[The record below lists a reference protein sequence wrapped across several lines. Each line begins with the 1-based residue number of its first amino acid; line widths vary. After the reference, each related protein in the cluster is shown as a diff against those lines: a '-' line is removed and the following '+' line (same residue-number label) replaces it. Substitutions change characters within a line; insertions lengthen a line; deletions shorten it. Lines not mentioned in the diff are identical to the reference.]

1 MKPFPK
7 ECRPLLAAF
16 CLSLLLPLLLG
27 LPVTAQAQSGAGNS
41 GEEVTL
47 NFVNADIESVVK
59 AISQV
64 SGRNFIMDP
73 RVKGNI
79 NIVSGKPI
87 PRPMAYQVLVSAL
100 RLQGYAV
107 VEGGSAT
114 KILPEAEALTQAGP
128 LVGRGGTSGE
138 QVVTQVFPIRH
149 ESASQ
154 MVAVLKPLVSPHQS
168 IAVHPGGNALVI
180 TDAADNLRRLE
191 KIIAAI
197 DVSHGNE
204 PQVISLRHAS
214 VVEVAAQLNKLY
226 GSSIPAGYTMGQ
238 PLPTLIAVPDPRA
251 NRLILRTD
259 SPGLLARA
267 RALVAEL
274 DQEESGLGNIHVVYL
289 KNAQAPR
296 VAQTLRAIL
305 GGDNGAANN
314 SQSAAALSTAAPTPP
329 ATTTTASQGSNTPP
343 PQTSPAP
350 LAPSA
355 SPTGGLQAG
364 SLIQAD
370 VASNALIITAPGPIF
385 NNLRNVIEM
394 LDRRQAQVYIEALVV
409 ELSSER
415 ATEFGLQWQDFSG
428 LGSNSNGSRF
438 FGGTNFGGSG
448 QNIISTAQNVGSA
461 GQGLNI
467 GVAKGQVYIPGIGTI
482 TNLGVLARFLESEAK
497 ANILS
502 TPNILTLDNE
512 EARIIVGQNLPF
524 VTGSYTNTGSSS
536 TSVTPFQTYLRQDV
550 GLTLKVRPQITQ
562 GGVVRVQI
570 YQETS
575 TVQSGTASNTAGP
588 TTNKRALESHVLV
601 DDGNIIALG
610 GLIEDDYG
618 SGDDKVPVL
627 GDLPVLGNLFRYE
640 TRKRKKTQ
648 LMVFLRPR
656 IVRDSADY
664 ERYTQDRY
672 EQLLGTQQQFA
683 RDQRG
688 LIPESEPPRLPALQE
703 PAP

>member
-1 MKPFPK
+1 MKRSSK
-7 ECRPLLAAF
+7 GNRPLLAAHF
-16 CLSLLLPLLLG
+16 LSLLLPLLLS
-27 LPVTAQAQSGAGNS
+27 LPGIAQPQSGAGNS

-114 KILPEAEALTQAGP
+114 KILPEAEARTQAGP
-128 LVGRGGTSGE
+128 LVGRGGVSGE

-149 ESASQ
+149 ESANQ
-154 MVAVLKPLVSPHQS
+154 MVAVLKPLVSPNQS

-197 DVSHGNE
+197 DVSHGDE
-204 PQVISLRHAS
+204 PQVIGLRHAS
-214 VVEVAAQLNKLY
+214 VVEVAAHLNKLY
-226 GSSIPAGYTMGQ
+226 SGMQGGNLPGQ
-238 PLPTLIAVPDPRA
+238 PALTAVPDPRA

-259 SPGLLARA
+259 NPGLLARA

-289 KNAQAPR
+289 KNAQATR

-305 GGDNGAANN
+305 GGDNVAANN
-314 SQSAAALSTAAPTPP
+314 SQSAAALSTAAPTAP
-329 ATTTTASQGSNTPP
+329 APSAAASQNSNTPP
-343 PQTSPAP
+343 P

-536 TSVTPFQTYLRQDV
+536 TSVTPFQTYERQDV

-672 EQLLGTQQQFA
+672 EQLMGTQQQFA

>member
-1 MKPFPK
+1 MKLSPK
-7 ECRPLLAAF
+7 GCRPLLAAL
-16 CLSLLLPLLLG
+16 CLSLLLG
-27 LPVTAQAQSGAGNS
+27 LPAAAQTQSGAGNS

-114 KILPEAEALTQAGP
+114 KILPEAEARTQAGP
-128 LVGRGGTSGE
+128 LVGRGGVSGE

-149 ESASQ
+149 ESANQ
-154 MVAVLKPLVSPHQS
+154 MVAVLKPLVSPNQS

-197 DVSHGNE
+197 DVSHGDE
-204 PQVISLRHAS
+204 PQVIGLRHAS
-214 VVEVAAQLNKLY
+214 VVEVAAHLNKLY
-226 GSSIPAGYTMGQ
+226 SGMQGGNVPGQ
-238 PLPTLIAVPDPRA
+238 PALTAVPDPRA

-259 SPGLLARA
+259 NPGLLARA

-289 KNAQAPR
+289 KNAQATR

-305 GGDNGAANN
+305 GGDNSSANN
-314 SQSAAALSTAAPTPP
+314 SQSAAALSTAAPTAP
-329 ATTTTASQGSNTPP
+329 APSAAASPNSNTPP
-343 PQTSPAP
+343 P

-355 SPTGGLQAG
+355 SPTGGLQAGGLQAG

-536 TSVTPFQTYLRQDV
+536 TSVTPFQTYERQDV

>member
-1 MKPFPK
+1 MKRSSK
-7 ECRPLLAAF
+7 GNRPLLAAHF
-16 CLSLLLPLLLG
+16 LSLLLPLLLS
-27 LPVTAQAQSGAGNS
+27 LPGIAQPQSGAGNS

-114 KILPEAEALTQAGP
+114 KILPEAEARTQAGP
-128 LVGRGGTSGE
+128 LVGRGGVSGE

-149 ESASQ
+149 ESANQ
-154 MVAVLKPLVSPHQS
+154 MVAVLKPLVSPNQS
-168 IAVHPGGNALVI
+168 ITVHPGGNALVI

-197 DVSHGNE
+197 DVSHGDE
-204 PQVISLRHAS
+204 PQVIGLRHAS
-214 VVEVAAQLNKLY
+214 VVEVAAHLNKLY
-226 GSSIPAGYTMGQ
+226 SGMQGGNLPGQ
-238 PLPTLIAVPDPRA
+238 PALTAVPDPRA

-259 SPGLLARA
+259 NPGLLARA

-289 KNAQAPR
+289 KNAQATR

-305 GGDNGAANN
+305 GGDNSSANN
-314 SQSAAALSTAAPTPP
+314 SQSAAALSTAAPTAP
-329 ATTTTASQGSNTPP
+329 APSTAASQNSNTPP
-343 PQTSPAP
+343 P

-355 SPTGGLQAG
+355 SPTGSLQAG

-536 TSVTPFQTYLRQDV
+536 TSVTPFQTYERQDV

>member
-1 MKPFPK
+1 MKLSPK
-7 ECRPLLAAF
+7 GSRPLLAAL
-16 CLSLLLPLLLG
+16 CLSLLLG
-27 LPVTAQAQSGAGNS
+27 LPAAAQPQSGAGNS

-114 KILPEAEALTQAGP
+114 KILPEAEARTQAGP
-128 LVGRGGTSGE
+128 LVGRGGVSGE

-149 ESASQ
+149 ESANQ
-154 MVAVLKPLVSPHQS
+154 MVAVLKPLVSPNQS

-197 DVSHGNE
+197 DVSHGDE
-204 PQVISLRHAS
+204 PQVIGLRHAS
-214 VVEVAAQLNKLY
+214 VVEVAAHLNKLY
-226 GSSIPAGYTMGQ
+226 SGMQGGNVPGQ
-238 PLPTLIAVPDPRA
+238 PALTAVPDPRA

-259 SPGLLARA
+259 NPGLLARA

-289 KNAQAPR
+289 KNAQATR

-305 GGDNGAANN
+305 GGDNSSTNN
-314 SQSAAALSTAAPTPP
+314 SQSAAALSTAAPTAP
-329 ATTTTASQGSNTPP
+329 APSAAASQNSNTPP
-343 PQTSPAP
+343 P

-355 SPTGGLQAG
+355 NPTGGLQAG

-536 TSVTPFQTYLRQDV
+536 TSVTPFQTYERQDV

>member
-1 MKPFPK
+1 MKRSSK
-7 ECRPLLAAF
+7 GNRPLLAAHF
-16 CLSLLLPLLLG
+16 LSLLLPLLLS
-27 LPVTAQAQSGAGNS
+27 LPGIAQPQSAAGNS

-114 KILPEAEALTQAGP
+114 KILPEAEARTQAGP
-128 LVGRGGTSGE
+128 LVGRGGVSGE

-149 ESASQ
+149 ESANQ
-154 MVAVLKPLVSPHQS
+154 MVAVLKPLVSPNQS

-197 DVSHGNE
+197 DVSHGDE
-204 PQVISLRHAS
+204 PQVIGLRHAS
-214 VVEVAAQLNKLY
+214 VVEVAAHLNKLY
-226 GSSIPAGYTMGQ
+226 SGMQGGNLPGQ
-238 PLPTLIAVPDPRA
+238 PALTAVPDPRA

-259 SPGLLARA
+259 NPGLLARA

-289 KNAQAPR
+289 KNAQATR

-305 GGDNGAANN
+305 GGDNSSANN
-314 SQSAAALSTAAPTPP
+314 SQSAAALSTAAPTAP
-329 ATTTTASQGSNTPP
+329 APSTAASQNSNTPP
-343 PQTSPAP
+343 P

-536 TSVTPFQTYLRQDV
+536 TSVTPFQTYERQDV

>member
-1 MKPFPK
+1 MKLSPK
-7 ECRPLLAAF
+7 GCRPLLAAL
-16 CLSLLLPLLLG
+16 CLSLLLG
-27 LPVTAQAQSGAGNS
+27 LPAAAQTQSGAGNS

-114 KILPEAEALTQAGP
+114 KILPEAEARTQAGP
-128 LVGRGGTSGE
+128 LVGRGGVSGE

-149 ESASQ
+149 ESANQ
-154 MVAVLKPLVSPHQS
+154 MVAVLKPLVSPNQS

-197 DVSHGNE
+197 DVSHGDE
-204 PQVISLRHAS
+204 PQVIGLRHAS
-214 VVEVAAQLNKLY
+214 VVEVAAHLNKLY
-226 GSSIPAGYTMGQ
+226 SGMQGGNVPGQ
-238 PLPTLIAVPDPRA
+238 PALTAVPDPRA

-259 SPGLLARA
+259 NPGLLARA

-289 KNAQAPR
+289 KNAQATR

-305 GGDNGAANN
+305 GGDNSSANN
-314 SQSAAALSTAAPTPP
+314 SQSAAALSTAAPTAP
-329 ATTTTASQGSNTPP
+329 APSTATSPNSNTPP
-343 PQTSPAP
+343 P

-428 LGSNSNGSRF
+428 LSSNSNGSRF

-536 TSVTPFQTYLRQDV
+536 TSVTPFQTYERQDV

-703 PAP
+703 PTP

>member
-1 MKPFPK
+1 MKLSPK
-7 ECRPLLAAF
+7 GCRPLLAAL
-16 CLSLLLPLLLG
+16 CLSLLLG
-27 LPVTAQAQSGAGNS
+27 LPAAAQTQSGAGNS

-114 KILPEAEALTQAGP
+114 KILPEAEARTQAGP
-128 LVGRGGTSGE
+128 LVGRGGVSGE

-149 ESASQ
+149 ESANQ
-154 MVAVLKPLVSPHQS
+154 MVAVLKPLVSPNQS

-197 DVSHGNE
+197 DVSHGDE
-204 PQVISLRHAS
+204 PQVIGLRHAS
-214 VVEVAAQLNKLY
+214 VVEVAAHLNKLY
-226 GSSIPAGYTMGQ
+226 SGMQGGNLPGQ
-238 PLPTLIAVPDPRA
+238 PALTAVPDPRA

-259 SPGLLARA
+259 NPGLLARA

-289 KNAQAPR
+289 KNAQATR

-305 GGDNGAANN
+305 GGDNSSANN
-314 SQSAAALSTAAPTPP
+314 SQSAAALSTAAPTAP
-329 ATTTTASQGSNTPP
+329 ASNAAASQNSNTPP
-343 PQTSPAP
+343 P

-355 SPTGGLQAG
+355 NPTGGLQAG

-536 TSVTPFQTYLRQDV
+536 TSVTPFQTYERQDV

>member
-1 MKPFPK
+1 MKRSAK
-7 ECRPLLAAF
+7 GCRPLLAAYF
-16 CLSLLLPLLLG
+16 LSLLLG
-27 LPVTAQAQSGAGNS
+27 LPAAVQAQPVAEDKGG
-41 GEEVTL
+41 EVTL

-79 NIVSGKPI
+79 NIVSGQPI

-114 KILPEAEALTQAGP
+114 KILPEAEARTQAGP
-128 LVGRGGTSGE
+128 LVGRGGVSGE

-149 ESASQ
+149 ESANQ
-154 MVAVLKPLVSPHQS
+154 MVAVLKPLVSPNQS

-197 DVSHGNE
+197 DVSHGDE
-204 PQVISLRHAS
+204 PQVIGLRHAS
-214 VVEVAAQLNKLY
+214 VVEVAAHLNKLY
-226 GSSIPAGYTMGQ
+226 SGMQGGNVPGQ
-238 PLPTLIAVPDPRA
+238 PALTAVPDPRA

-259 SPGLLARA
+259 NPGLLARA

-289 KNAQAPR
+289 KNAQATR

-305 GGDNGAANN
+305 GGDNSAANN
-314 SQSAAALSTAAPTPP
+314 SQSAAALSTAAPTAP
-329 ATTTTASQGSNTPP
+329 APSTAASQNSNA
-343 PQTSPAP
+343 PAP
-350 LAPSA
+350 LSTSTSA
-355 SPTGGLQAG
+355 SSGSGLQAG

-415 ATEFGLQWQDFSG
+415 ATEFGIQWQDFSG

-536 TSVTPFQTYLRQDV
+536 TSVTPFQTYERQDV

-640 TRKRKKTQ
+640 TRNRKKTQ
-648 LMVFLRPR
+648 LMIFLRPR

-688 LIPESEPPRLPALQE
+688 LIPESEPPQLPALQE

>member
-1 MKPFPK
+1 MKLSPK
-7 ECRPLLAAF
+7 GSRPLLAAL
-16 CLSLLLPLLLG
+16 CLSLLLG
-27 LPVTAQAQSGAGNS
+27 LPAAAQTQSGAGNS

-87 PRPMAYQVLVSAL
+87 PRPMAYQMLVSAL

-114 KILPEAEALTQAGP
+114 KILPEAEARTQAGP
-128 LVGRGGTSGE
+128 LVGRGGVSGE

-149 ESASQ
+149 ESANQ
-154 MVAVLKPLVSPHQS
+154 MVAVLKPLVSPNQS

-197 DVSHGNE
+197 DVSHGDE
-204 PQVISLRHAS
+204 PQVIGLRHAS
-214 VVEVAAQLNKLY
+214 VVEVAAHLNKLY
-226 GSSIPAGYTMGQ
+226 SGMQGGNVPGQ
-238 PLPTLIAVPDPRA
+238 PALTAVPDPRA

-289 KNAQAPR
+289 KNAQATR

-305 GGDNGAANN
+305 GGDNSSANN
-314 SQSAAALSTAAPTPP
+314 SQSAAALSTAAPTAPTP
-329 ATTTTASQGSNTPP
+329 SAAASPNSNTPP
-343 PQTSPAP
+343 P

-370 VASNALIITAPGPIF
+370 VASNALIITAPGPLF

-428 LGSNSNGSRF
+428 LSSNSNGSRF

-536 TSVTPFQTYLRQDV
+536 TSVTPFQTYERQDV

-575 TVQSGTASNTAGP
+575 TVQNGTASNTAGP

-648 LMVFLRPR
+648 LMIFLRPR

>member
-1 MKPFPK
+1 MKRSSK
-7 ECRPLLAAF
+7 GNRPLLAAHF
-16 CLSLLLPLLLG
+16 LSLLLPLLLS
-27 LPVTAQAQSGAGNS
+27 LPGIAQPQSGAGNS

-79 NIVSGKPI
+79 NIVSGQPI

-114 KILPEAEALTQAGP
+114 KILPEAEARTQAGP
-128 LVGRGGTSGE
+128 LVGRGGVSGE

-149 ESASQ
+149 ESANQ
-154 MVAVLKPLVSPHQS
+154 MVAVLKPLVSPNQS

-197 DVSHGNE
+197 DVSHGDE
-204 PQVISLRHAS
+204 PQVIGLRHAS
-214 VVEVAAQLNKLY
+214 VVEVAAHLNKLY
-226 GSSIPAGYTMGQ
+226 SGMQGGNLPGQ
-238 PLPTLIAVPDPRA
+238 PALTAVPDPRA

-259 SPGLLARA
+259 NPGLLARA

-289 KNAQAPR
+289 KNAQATR

-305 GGDNGAANN
+305 GGDNSSANN
-314 SQSAAALSTAAPTPP
+314 SQSAAALSTAAPTAP
-329 ATTTTASQGSNTPP
+329 APSAAASQNSNTPP
-343 PQTSPAP
+343 P

-536 TSVTPFQTYLRQDV
+536 TSVTPFQTYERQDV

>member
-1 MKPFPK
+1 MKPSPK
-7 ECRPLLAAF
+7 GSRPLLAAL
-16 CLSLLLPLLLG
+16 CLSLLLG
-27 LPVTAQAQSGAGNS
+27 LPAAAQAQSGAGNS

-114 KILPEAEALTQAGP
+114 KILPEAEARTQAGP
-128 LVGRGGTSGE
+128 LVGRGGVSGE

-149 ESASQ
+149 ESANQ
-154 MVAVLKPLVSPHQS
+154 MVAVLKPLVSPNQS

-197 DVSHGNE
+197 DVSHGDE
-204 PQVISLRHAS
+204 PQVIGLRHAS
-214 VVEVAAQLNKLY
+214 VVEVAAHLNKLY
-226 GSSIPAGYTMGQ
+226 SGMQGGNLPGQ
-238 PLPTLIAVPDPRA
+238 PALTAVPDPRA

-259 SPGLLARA
+259 NPGLLARA

-289 KNAQAPR
+289 KNAQATR

-305 GGDNGAANN
+305 GGDNSSANN
-314 SQSAAALSTAAPTPP
+314 SQSAAALSTAAPTAP
-329 ATTTTASQGSNTPP
+329 APSAAASQNSNTPP
-343 PQTSPAP
+343 P

-536 TSVTPFQTYLRQDV
+536 TSVTPFQTYERQDV